1 MNGVI
6 LYADDDIFEKDCD
19 ENSLFMSFV
28 SHKELSV
35 LPINNLADLEKSI
48 TTISTFKALI
58 LDWNF
63 KKTVKE
69 VDEDDLEFVKIPYST
84 PLEILKKGT
93 IYSLIYIY
101 SENEIPEDEK
111 TLLLEKYGNKIDFK
125 LKGKKID
132 DEFKSIVDDIREFE
146 NNNKHMEIPFI
157 WSQAINQSA
166 QTIFFELEKADPNW
180 IKEIR
185 ETAQNDGG
193 EPISEIIDVFQN
205 ILNESLIQNP
215 QLRNALN
222 VYEPEDKV
230 SDEENV
236 AKLYRRIF
244 YSKLTKNSPI
254 MTGDIFK
261 FDDNEYGI
269 LITPECEIGSRKDSQ
284 LEFLILSERNFDSF
298 LLKDCSFN
306 RANDNYNEFKEPRK
320 ERLQKLFNNDSSS
333 IHTLPSF
340 PFSEDKYNQTAC
352 ILFKTAFSIKKK
364 EEFENKRTSYKLNS
378 PYIHQLRQRYVSF
391 FGRYGVPAIPN
402 SLRIYNLSN
411 Q

>member
-6 LYADDDIFEKDCD
+6 LYADDDVLNQEAYEYKLFQKF
-19 ENSLFMSFV
+19 NSSMDY
-28 SHKELSV
+28 SV
-35 LPINNLADLEKSI
+35 LPITTISDLEKTISS
-48 TTISTFKALI
+48 ISTFRALL
-58 LDWNF
+58 LDWSF
-63 KKTVKE
+63 RKPKL
-69 VDEDDLEFVKIPYST
+69 DEDMLDENENPFDLLTST
-84 PLEILKKGT
+84 K
-93 IYSLIYIY
+93 IYSLVYIY
-101 SENEIPEDEK
+101 SRESLP
-111 TLLLEKYGNKIDFK
+111 
-125 LKGKKID
+125 
-132 DEFKSIVDDIREFE
+132 VDIREKLILHFGHGKIFFE
-146 NNNKHMEIPFI
+146 KKSSDFDEEKEFEKICKGITQFEEQNKHMGIPFI

-244 YSKLTKNSPI
+244 YSKLTENSPI

-306 RANDNYNEFKEPRK
+306 RANDNYNEFKELRK

-340 PFSEDKYNQTAC
+340 PFSEDRYNQTAC

-364 EEFENKRTSYKLNS
+364 EEFENKRTSFKLNS